1 MIIAV
6 ASGKG
11 GTGKTTVTA
20 ALAANWS
27 TPVAAVDL
35 DVEEPNLHLFLHPAI
50 TGTEKGYIEVPK
62 ADESMC
68 NSCGACAELCQF
80 KAIALIGDTLLTFP
94 DMCHGCGGCIAVCP
108 TGALTQDS
116 RELGELCHGT
126 SGDISFHMGRLRIGE
141 AMCPPLMK
149 LVKNEVFSSHAE
161 GSRDI
166 ILDSP
171 PGASCPAVCAVQ
183 DADCVVLV
191 TEPTPFGFYDFKIA
205 YEAFSVF
212 NKPMGVVVNKA
223 GIGNAEV
230 YDFCKE
236 HNIPIWAEI
245 PFDKKIA
252 EAYSTGSVITD
263 AVPSLKPAFAEL
275 TRSIQESVH
284 A

>member
-1 MIIAV
+1 VIIAV

-20 ALAANWS
+20 ALAANWNE
-27 TPVAAVDL
+27 PVTAVDL
-35 DVEEPNLHLFLHPAI
+35 DVEEPNLHLFLHPDI
-50 TGTEKGYIEVPK
+50 TETRKGYIGIPL
-62 ADESMC
+62 ADERLC

-80 KAIALIGDTLLTFP
+80 KAIAVIGDTLLTFH

-108 TGALTQDS
+108 TGALTEGT

-126 SGDISFHMGRLRIGE
+126 SGDIAFHMGKLRIGE

-149 LVKNEVFSSHAE
+149 LVKNEILTSHTKD
-161 GSRDI
+161 SRDV

-171 PGASCPAVCAVQ
+171 PGASCPAVCAVS

-191 TEPTPFGFYDFKIA
+191 TEPTPFGFYDFTIA
-205 YEAFSVF
+205 YNAFSVF
-212 NKPMGVVVNKA
+212 NKPTGVVVNKS
-223 GIGNAEV
+223 GIGDRQI
-230 YDFCKE
+230 YDFCQE
-236 HNIPIWAEI
+236 HDIPIWAEI
-245 PFDKKIA
+245 PFDKRVA
-252 EAYSTGSVITD
+252 EAYSSGSIITD
-263 AVPSLKPAFAEL
+263 EVPDLKPVFEEL

>member
-20 ALAANWS
+20 ALAANWK

-35 DVEEPNLHLFLHPAI
+35 DVEEPNLHLFLHPSI
-50 TGTEKGYIEVPK
+50 TGTEKGYIEIPE
-62 ADESMC
+62 ADERMC
-68 NSCGACAELCQF
+68 TSCGACTELCQF

-94 DMCHGCGGCIAVCP
+94 EMCHGCGGCIAVCP
-108 TGALTQDS
+108 TGALTESS

-126 SGDISFHMGRLRIGE
+126 SGDIAFHMGRLRIGE

-149 LVKNEVFSSHAE
+149 LVKNDVFSSYE
-161 GSRDI
+161 NETRDV

-171 PGASCPAVCAVQ
+171 PGASCPAICAVA

-212 NKPMGVVVNKA
+212 NKPTGVVVNKA
-223 GIGNAEV
+223 GIGDMQV
-230 YDFCKE
+230 YAFCEE

-245 PFDKKIA
+245 PYDRGIA
-252 EAYSTGSVITD
+252 EAYSMGSVITE
-263 AVPSLKPAFAEL
+263 AVPSLKPVFEEL